1 MERTDKELKASK
13 SLEANRR
20 YRQNMRDKI
29 SLVQKDDTRLDELLN
44 RIKLIQK
51 RLDGIMSDSDSDS
64 SDSSDTESEPD
75 QIEPVKKKSVKKKSE
90 TEVVLKDEPKKAE
103 VKTEPPEQIKPD
115 VERKYMHHY
124 PARTIRRRNIGAY
137 MVCVANL
144 HSCLVQLV

>member
-103 VKTEPPEQIKPD
+103 VKTEPKKAVRVVKP
-115 VERKYMHHY
+115 VEPDMSEDLQRTPYMHQY
-124 PARTIRRRNIGAY
+124 SAF
-137 MVCVANL
+137 V
-144 HSCLVQLV
+144 